1 MSKNLDSPQKR
12 SISPLNRRE
21 SKISDQVVIDSS
33 KLQER
38 AMKAFTK
45 LESILQ
51 SHQQRVASEK
61 IRQRELED
69 IEKRADSLEE
79 ELKELFSHCREGW
92 QKEILYRYDTY
103 HNQRIYMPK
112 WRRLP
117 NKRRNS
123 LRLQARNLSQHTTA
137 LR

>member
-12 SISPLNRRE
+12 SISPINRRE

-79 ELKELFSHCREGW
+79 ELKELFSHCRDGW
-92 QKEILYRYDTY
+92 QKEILYRYQKCISE
-103 HNQRIYMPK
+103 NNA
-112 WRRLP
+112 RRERGIAARM
-117 NKRRNS
+117 KRDECKRS
-123 LRLQARNLSQHTTA
+123 Y
-137 LR
+137 